1 MPGVAN
7 PAEIRRR
14 ACAEKTHSTRA
25 LDVEE
30 LETRDTTRER
40 KSVNAPLRD
49 GFVCAGVGLVV
60 EDMNRAVP
68 YLQEI
73 EVTGDGAG
81 AHIAIWTKRRISEQS
96 LIRRAAEHEVG
107 IYGMSRYFLTQP
119 SRTAFLLGYARMR
132 EREIREGIRRLGEVF

>member
-73 EVTGDGAG
+73 DVTGDGATRLRQYVVRARCRAG
-81 AHIAIWTKRRISEQS
+81 PRVRRCPLQ
-96 LIRRAAEHEVG
+96 
-107 IYGMSRYFLTQP
+107 
-119 SRTAFLLGYARMR
+119 
-132 EREIREGIRRLGEVF
+132 